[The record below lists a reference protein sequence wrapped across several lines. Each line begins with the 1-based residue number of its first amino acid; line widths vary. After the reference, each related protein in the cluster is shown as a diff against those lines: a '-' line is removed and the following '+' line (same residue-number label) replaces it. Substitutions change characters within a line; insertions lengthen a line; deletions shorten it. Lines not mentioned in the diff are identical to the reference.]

1 MNGRSHLHGFSDLN
15 ELLKLAANE
24 AINLPYVILSHFDLA
39 FKNAASNAFSDSM
52 TKHQMCLWHIMKD
65 VAHNVKKKWTG
76 PLEGTVLGESGGG
89 AGSNLKHQAV
99 GQAVDNC
106 NSEEETYCP
115 NNDLVA
121 RPKIGYSI

>member
-65 VAHNVKKKWTG
+65 IAHNKEQSW
-76 PLEGTVLGESGGG
+76 E
-89 AGSNLKHQAV
+89 NL
-99 GQAVDNC
+99 
-106 NSEEETYCP
+106 EEE
-115 NNDLVA
+115 LVA
-121 RPKIGYSI
+121 ISNTRLLARPLIIAIPK